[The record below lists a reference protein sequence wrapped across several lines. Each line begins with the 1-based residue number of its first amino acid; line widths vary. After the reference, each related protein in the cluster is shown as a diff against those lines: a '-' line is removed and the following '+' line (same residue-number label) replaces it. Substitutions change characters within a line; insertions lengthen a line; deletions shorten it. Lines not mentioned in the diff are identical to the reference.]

1 MIILKIEN
9 RDFPG
14 RIVNRKGQPVIGSH
28 VKAPAA
34 IAQLVRFPERKT
46 SEFIAM
52 FHACEERQ
60 LNPDLANHSPI
71 ES

>member
-1 MIILKIEN
+1 MIILQIED

-14 RIVNRKGQPVIGSH
+14 RIINRKGQPVIGSH
-28 VKAPAA
+28 VKAPAS
-34 IAQLVRFPERKT
+34 IAQLVDLPESET

-60 LNPDLANHSPI
+60 LNPYLANHPLI